1 MCDGGWCFRL
11 HALPAAGHAFLRAVV
26 GAVPA
31 VRESPPLSCLPWCVA
46 VGATVALWFLQDLY
60 AIDYCAVTHRDAT
73 FEWPGLGR
81 WCSI

>member
-1 MCDGGWCFRL
+1 MADGVSGSMRS
-11 HALPAAGHAFLRAVV
+11 LRQ
-26 GAVPA
+26 GMPFCVP
-31 VRESPPLSCLPWCVA
+31 SWMLCLLSWGSPLSCLPWCVA